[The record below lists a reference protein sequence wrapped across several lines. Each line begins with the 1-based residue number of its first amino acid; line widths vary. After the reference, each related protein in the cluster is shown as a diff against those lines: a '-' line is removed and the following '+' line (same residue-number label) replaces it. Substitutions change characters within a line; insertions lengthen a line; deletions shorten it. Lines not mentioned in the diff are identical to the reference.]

1 MENALQ
7 YIADV
12 YHRSNEWG
20 IPTTEEDMYIAL
32 VEWNKEKDED
42 DYCPSPSLYKE
53 CAAYWNQLCELYP
66 N

>member
-12 YHRSNEWG
+12 YHCSGEWG
-20 IPTTEEDMYIAL
+20 TTMTEEDMYISM
-32 VEWNKEKDED
+32 VEWNKEKDPD
-42 DYCPSPSLYKE
+42 DYGPDPSLFRE
-53 CAAYWNQLCELYP
+53 CAAYWNKLCELYP